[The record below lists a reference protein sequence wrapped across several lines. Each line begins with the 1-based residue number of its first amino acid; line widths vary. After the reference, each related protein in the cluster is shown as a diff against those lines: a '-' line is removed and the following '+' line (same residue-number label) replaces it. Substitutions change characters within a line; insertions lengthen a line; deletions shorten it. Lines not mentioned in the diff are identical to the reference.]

1 MGGFWAQGLEPARG
15 GLPSLL
21 VLEFIALFYS
31 GVYSCTVFQ
40 IRLKKVCQRERK
52 VGWWGGKGRDGRER
66 WRSRVEITEAGAS
79 SGFLPLALGGPAVH
93 KGKLFKYLLS
103 LSFIHLIRRKGLLSC
118 FLSHRFSRV

>member
-1 MGGFWAQGLEPARG
+1 MGGFWAQGLEPATG

-52 VGWWGGKGRDGRER
+52 VGSGGGGRGGMGRRDG
-66 WRSRVEITEAGAS
+66 EAE
-79 SGFLPLALGGPAVH
+79 L
-93 KGKLFKYLLS
+93 K
-103 LSFIHLIRRKGLLSC
+103 
-118 FLSHRFSRV
+118 

>member
-21 VLEFIALFYS
+21 ALKFIALFYS

-52 VGWWGGKGRDGRER
+52 VGWGRVGGRGGMGGRDG
-66 WRSRVEITEAGAS
+66 EAE
-79 SGFLPLALGGPAVH
+79 L
-93 KGKLFKYLLS
+93 K
-103 LSFIHLIRRKGLLSC
+103 
-118 FLSHRFSRV
+118 